1 MRLHDTVVEKLIRL
15 CDNYGGHREQTKLR
29 EEIRQLDLSEYT
41 QNSGNKVLVLTAE
54 MQKALREFNR
64 S

>member
-29 EEIRQLDLSEYT
+29 EEISKLDLSEYS
-41 QNSGNKVLVLTAE
+41 QNSGNKVLVLTE
-54 MQKALREFNR
+54 QLQRALREFNR